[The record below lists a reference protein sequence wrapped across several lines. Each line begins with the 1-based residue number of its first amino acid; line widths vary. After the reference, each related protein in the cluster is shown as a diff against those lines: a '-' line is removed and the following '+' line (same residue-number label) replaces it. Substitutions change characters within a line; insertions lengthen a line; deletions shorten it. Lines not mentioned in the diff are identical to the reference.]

1 MELAFHHQTESTFLQ
16 QRAINLLSNK
26 WKWGHIIV
34 PEKSSIETDHFL
46 ASPMQHN
53 AQSLHFYP
61 CGSAQ
66 QPSHRLQL
74 NVLFDQKA
82 RLAEVKVNPTEPQYV
97 VQNVQV

>member
-1 MELAFHHQTESTFLQ
+1 
-16 QRAINLLSNK
+16 
-26 WKWGHIIV
+26 
-34 PEKSSIETDHFL
+34 
-46 ASPMQHN
+46 MQHN